1 MGYNVVFI
9 FFSSRIRHT
18 RCALVTGVQTCAL
31 PIWYYALSSS
41 RCRKTWASCGLRSN
55 ACPQARR
62 ATFRPPHQPN
72 KILQHK
78 QLRNALSRA
87 NSLDVRLRSPF
98 STCAVSGRIAH
109 WRHCLPDSPMHNDL
123 DQVAESPSSKDNN
136 LVNTSGPECP
146 VVRNQPTPPQMI
158 QLKTPPHK
166 PNQSLQPKQ
175 LRNAL
180 SRANSLDVRLRSPF
194 STCAVSGRI
203 AHWRHCL
210 PDSPM
215 HNDLDQVA
223 ASPSSKD
230 SISVNTSGTD
240 RPVMR
245 NRLALRHM
253 VKLNA
258 APSTSPRLQ

>member
-1 MGYNVVFI
+1 MRISDWSSDV
-9 FFSSRIRHT
+9 FSSDLTSSIKQR
-18 RCALVTGVQTCAL
+18 
-31 PIWYYALSSS
+31 YYALSSS
-41 RCRKTWASCGLRSN
+41 RCRKTWSSCGLRSN

-109 WRHCLPDSPMHNDL
+109 WRHCLPD
-123 DQVAESPSSKDNN
+123 
-136 LVNTSGPECP
+136 T
-146 VVRNQPTPPQMI
+146 
-158 QLKTPPHK
+158 
-166 PNQSLQPKQ
+166 
-175 LRNAL
+175 
-180 SRANSLDVRLRSPF
+180 
-194 STCAVSGRI
+194 
-203 AHWRHCL
+203 
-210 PDSPM
+210 PM

-230 SISVNTSGTD
+230 SISVTTPGTD

-258 APSTSPRLQ
+258 AQSTIGRAHV